1 VVLVK
6 KVGFGTI
13 RGWAASDWW
22 LPRASRISRAKPTK
36 NKGRITGC
44 SGTARA
50 GSGLWRPVA
59 AGASGAGL
67 SVKLP
72 NRIFAVFMPES
83 APLLLRAARGEQVER
98 PPVWMMRQAGRYMK
112 VYRDL
117 RDRHPGFRER
127 SENPDLSYEISMQ
140 PFHAFE
146 PDGVILFSDIL
157 TPLPGM
163 GIDFDIIESKGPI
176 IEPAIRT
183 QAQVNA
189 LRPLDPAEALPFVGE
204 VLGRLRSSVGN
215 QAAVLGFVG
224 APWTLAAYAVEG
236 KSSKTYAVIK
246 AMAFREPALLHQ
258 LLGHL
263 ADSIATYVR
272 YQIDSGAQV
281 VQLFDS
287 WAGQLS
293 PIDYDVFAAP
303 YQKRVI
309 DQVKATHPD
318 TPLILYI
325 SGSAGVLERMART
338 GVDIISL
345 DWTVDMADGLAR
357 LPAHLGVQGNVDPG
371 LLFGTP
377 EGIRERIFDT
387 VLKASGRR
395 HILNL
400 GHGILPGTPED
411 NARVFF
417 ETGKAVR
424 ELMGAAV

>member
-1 VVLVK
+1 MP
-6 KVGFGTI
+6 GT
-13 RGWAASDWW
+13 
-22 LPRASRISRAKPTK
+22 
-36 NKGRITGC
+36 
-44 SGTARA
+44 
-50 GSGLWRPVA
+50 
-59 AGASGAGL
+59 
-67 SVKLP
+67 
-72 NRIFAVFMPES
+72 

-140 PFHAFE
+140 PFHAFK

-157 TPLPGM
+157 TPLPGI
-163 GIDFDIIESKGPI
+163 GIDFDIIESRGPI
-176 IEPAIRT
+176 IEPAIHS
-183 QAQVNA
+183 QAQVDA
-189 LRPLDPAEALPFVGE
+189 LRPLEPAEALPFVGE
-204 VLGRLRSSVGN
+204 VLSRLRRDVGN
-215 QAAVLGFVG
+215 EAAVLGFVG

-236 KSSKTYAVIK
+236 KSSKNYAVIK
-246 AMAFREPALLHQ
+246 AMAFQEPALLHK
-258 LLGHL
+258 LLAHL

-281 VQLFDS
+281 VQMFDS

-293 PIDYDVFAAP
+293 PVDYDTFAAP

-345 DWTVDMADGLAR
+345 DWTVDMAEGLAR
-357 LPAHLGVQGNVDPG
+357 LPEHIGVQGNVDPG

-377 EGIRERIFDT
+377 EAIRARIIDC
-387 VLKASGRR
+387 VRKAKGRK

-417 ETGKAVR
+417 ETGKAVN
-424 ELMGAAV
+424 ELIGAGV

>member
-1 VVLVK
+1 METASAAGMVRQ
-6 KVGFGTI
+6 F
-13 RGWAASDWW
+13 WAGDGG
-22 LPRASRISRAKPTK
+22 P
-36 NKGRITGC
+36 
-44 SGTARA
+44 ARA
-50 GSGLWRPVA
+50 GHSARLRDRPP
-59 AGASGAGL
+59 S
-67 SVKLP
+67 
-72 NRIFAVFMPES
+72 RFMAET
-83 APLLLRAARGEQVER
+83 APLLLRAARGEPVER

-140 PFHAFE
+140 PFEAFR

-176 IEPAIRT
+176 IEPPLRS
-183 QAQVNA
+183 QAQVDA

-204 VLGRLRSSVGN
+204 VLGRLRHAVGN
-215 QAAVLGFVG
+215 EAAVLGFVG

-246 AMAFREPALLHQ
+246 AMAFREPELLHA

-293 PIDYDVFAAP
+293 PIDYDTFAAP

-325 SGSAGVLERMART
+325 SGSAGVLERMGRT

-357 LPAHLGVQGNVDPG
+357 LPEHLGVQGNVDPG

-377 EGIRERIFDT
+377 EGIRARILDT
-387 VLKASGRR
+387 VRKARGRR

-400 GHGILPGTPED
+400 GHGILPGTPEE

-417 ETGKAVR
+417 ETGKSVMELLGEAV
-424 ELMGAAV
+424 